1 MLSALIAV
9 ALFTLEV
16 LEATKRDPS
25 TDLQAFSDL
34 PRYAPCESDSA
45 VLPVRF
51 RYMTRGRGRPYNDV
65 VDGTLMISCQAK
77 PTAI

>member
-1 MLSALIAV
+1 VLSALIAV

-34 PRYAPCESDSA
+34 PRYAVYEVTSQCYQSGSA
-45 VLPVRF
+45 
-51 RYMTRGRGRPYNDV
+51 
-65 VDGTLMISCQAK
+65 I
-77 PTAI
+77 